1 MSLLVGL
8 ILTALNGPVGTESR
22 GFVSFSNLD
31 TIPLNLF
38 KITFNKVTLTEIYL
52 PFSDIF
58 EGKSTDGAARNG
70 IVRSGKNAIY

>member
-1 MSLLVGL
+1 MWFFSFTFEVDFK
-8 ILTALNGPVGTESR
+8 PTEA
-22 GFVSFSNLD
+22 
-31 TIPLNLF
+31 
-38 KITFNKVTLTEIYL
+38 KVTLTEIYL